1 MLIKKVDSISDK
13 EIEAVSLHE
22 QQRFEEAFPL
32 FLHIAQ
38 EGNPL
43 ASYYAGLYLYEG
55 NYGIERDE
63 IQALQFL
70 QKSAVGGNVRGRY
83 MYANACLYG
92 TYHSRKEGLKYLIKS
107 ANKND
112 PDALYMLSQ
121 IYKNGEHGYE
131 IEYDKYEEYLKKA
144 ADNGSTK
151 AQREIAIK
159 KRKTPSGGVYK
170 E

>member
-1 MLIKKVDSISDK
+1 MHYLEDTKSSLLLSI
-13 EIEAVSLHE
+13 EQVVLLHE

-43 ASYYAGLYLYEG
+43 ASYYAGFYLYEG
-55 NYGIERDE
+55 NYGVERDE
-63 IQALQFL
+63 IKALQLL
-70 QKSAVGGNVRGRY
+70 QKSAVGGNVRGQY

-92 TYHSRKEGLKYLIKS
+92 TYYSRKEGLKYLKNS
-107 ANKND
+107 ADKNC

-131 IEYDKYEEYLKKA
+131 INDNKYKEYLSNA
-144 ADNGSTK
+144 ANNESEI
-151 AQREIAIK
+151 AQRELEILK
-159 KRKTPSGGVYK
+159 MNKT
-170 E
+170 